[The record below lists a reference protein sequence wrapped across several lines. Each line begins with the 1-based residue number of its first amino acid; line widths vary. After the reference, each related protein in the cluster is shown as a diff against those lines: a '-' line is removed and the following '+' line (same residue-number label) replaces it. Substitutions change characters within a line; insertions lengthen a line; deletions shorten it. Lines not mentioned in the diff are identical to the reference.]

1 MERGTDRPAPDRVER
16 PNQRPRGGDRP
27 MTVDVSKLRTVCEV
41 SKRTP
46 LSEPALLARIDRH
59 EIKVIK
65 IGEHVFLREE
75 DVVAA
80 LDPDLYNTTPHSTQ
94 SAASNHSARPTTE

>member
-1 MERGTDRPAPDRVER
+1 VTIDIRT
-16 PNQRPRGGDRP
+16 
-27 MTVDVSKLRTVCEV
+27 LRTIAEAA
-41 SKRTP
+41 KALP
-46 LSEPALLARIDRH
+46 YSEPALRARIDRH

-80 LDPDLYNTTPHSTQ
+80 LDPDLYNPAPHST
-94 SAASNHSARPTTE
+94 